1 MARALYAALF
11 FAVIFLAAP
20 ASAFCV
26 VNEGSVPIDI
36 RAGGS
41 PPIYVRP
48 RLMPGDRDCYVPR
61 KPEGILVEI
70 LETGSGRLRCTQ
82 SVPAKNASVI
92 FGSTCRVKLD

>member
-1 MARALYAALF
+1 MVRAFYAGLF
-11 FAVIFLAAP
+11 FAVLFLAAP

-26 VNEGSVPIDI
+26 VNESSVAIDI

-70 LETGSGRLRCTQ
+70 LESGTGRMRCTQ
-82 SVPAKNASVI
+82 SVPAKNAAII
-92 FGSTCRVKLD
+92 FGTTCRVKLD